1 MTNLRAAATKTTRTS
16 PPQLAVALQ
25 LAGAGLILIGAF
37 VPWVRSQAFFL
48 VIPVRGVETDYGQ
61 ILPFLALGVYAL
73 LAYQWSFG
81 WRRWPA
87 GVVLS
92 IGICAVAVGLF
103 YGVQV
108 QRSAIRLNVET
119 KNQPEAPLVIGGGPL
134 FNVTFD
140 VGYYLSLLGGLGL
153 VVGAIGELQ
162 GTRRK
167 LFAQNPE
174 GPSE

>member
-1 MTNLRAAATKTTRTS
+1 MTNLGAPTTKASRPS
-16 PPQLAVALQ
+16 PPQLAVTLQ

-48 VIPVRGVETDYGQ
+48 VISVRGVETDYGQ
-61 ILPFLALGVYAL
+61 ILPFLALGVCAL
-73 LAYQWSFG
+73 LAYQWSYG

-87 GVVLS
+87 NIVLAIGVVT
-92 IGICAVAVGLF
+92 VAVGVF

-119 KNQPEAPLVIGGGPL
+119 KNQPEAPIVIGGGQL
-134 FNVTFD
+134 FNVSFD
-140 VGYYLSLLGGLGL
+140 VGYYLSLLGGLAL

-167 LFAQNPE
+167 LSAQNPE